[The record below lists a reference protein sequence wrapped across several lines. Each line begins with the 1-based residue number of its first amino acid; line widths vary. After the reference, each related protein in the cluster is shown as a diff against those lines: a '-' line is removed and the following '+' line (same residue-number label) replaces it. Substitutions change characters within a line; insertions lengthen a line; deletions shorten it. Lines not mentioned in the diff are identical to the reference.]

1 MKNKERIRQRYLKD
15 PLPIRLAGLAADLSR
30 VASSA
35 RRASGGEATLAMLEE
50 SQYFIEWTAAEVA
63 PEVGEEL
70 VNLQLMLALWRR
82 AWPEVEGSHTQR
94 TLLAVQA
101 KQWSDRVL
109 QLAERGSLAIA

>member
-1 MKNKERIRQRYLKD
+1 MKNLERIRERFLGD
-15 PLPIRLAGLAADLSR
+15 TLSVRLMGLAADLSR

-70 VNLQLMLALWRR
+70 VNLQVMIALWRR
-82 AWPEVEGSHTQR
+82 AWPEAEKSQRQR

-109 QLAERGSLAIA
+109 EIALA

>member
-1 MKNKERIRQRYLKD
+1 MKNKERIRQRFLKD
-15 PLPIRLAGLAADLSR
+15 TLSVRLAGLAADLNR

-35 RRASGGEATLAMLEE
+35 RRATGSEATLAMLEE
-50 SQYFIEWTAAEVA
+50 SQYFIEWTAGEVA

-70 VNLQLMLALWRR
+70 VNLQVVLALWRR
-82 AWPEVEGSHTQR
+82 AWPEMEKSQRQR

-109 QLAERGSLAIA
+109 ELALA